1 LQLKEDLCV
10 LDTISHHC
18 AVLFLRSDYDAWA
31 NLVQP
36 QSYADNY
43 TQAAAM
49 GINAGMDQ
57 EVSPCAFETFV
68 TRQSPVGDSFGR
80 TAKLWCV
87 VLA

>member
-1 LQLKEDLCV
+1 M
-10 LDTISHHC
+10 
-18 AVLFLRSDYDAWA
+18 LFLRSDYDAWA

-57 EVSPCAFETFV
+57 EVSPCAFETSV
-68 TRQSPVGDSFGR
+68 TMQSPAGDSLGR
-80 TAKLWCV
+80 TPPSSGALCWPDDR
-87 VLA
+87 LAGATTGWRHEGD

>member
-1 LQLKEDLCV
+1 M
-10 LDTISHHC
+10 
-18 AVLFLRSDYDAWA
+18 LFLRSDYDAWA

-57 EVSPCAFETFV
+57 EVSPVHSKCL
-68 TRQSPVGDSFGR
+68 SPGSPLSVILSAELPSSGALCWPDDRLAGATTGWRHEGD
-80 TAKLWCV
+80 
-87 VLA
+87 